1 MEKGK
6 LVGVVPPVVV
16 PFTMQGDIDE
26 GAFREELRFL
36 LNSGIDGI
44 SSGGSTGEGALL
56 SDEELRRCLEL
67 VGEENHQRLP
77 VYAGVIR
84 NATRDVIRAGLDAK
98 SLGADALLVTPVFYH
113 GATEEENFL
122 FYKEISEKVRIPVII
137 YNVIPSNV
145 ISPAQFRKISGLE
158 WIIGIKQVDPVR
170 LAEMAALSD
179 GGYNVYAAC
188 DHLLYSSYVAG
199 ACGAISAL
207 VTVAPRL
214 CVKQWEAFKQGD
226 QKEAMEIQKKLV
238 PLVMSYFN
246 VPFPEKIKTL
256 LHLQGRSGGYPR
268 KPMRLIDPGL
278 QQCMKVA
285 LSHAGIEL
293 KETRK
298 ERKHFL

>member
-1 MEKGK
+1 MDKEK
-6 LVGVVPPVVV
+6 LIGVVPPVVV

-26 GAFREELRFL
+26 GGFRNELRFL
-36 LNSGIDGI
+36 FNSGIDGI

-67 VGEENHQRLP
+67 IGEENHHKLP
-77 VYAGVIR
+77 VYAGIIR

-122 FYKEISEKVRIPVII
+122 FYKEISKKVRMPVII
-137 YNVIPSNV
+137 YNVVPTNI
-145 ISPAQFRKISGLE
+145 ISPAQFGKISKLE

-170 LAEMAALSD
+170 LAEMAALNES
-179 GGYNVYAAC
+179 GYNIYAAC

-207 VTVAPRL
+207 VTVAPGL
-214 CVKQWEAFKQGD
+214 CVEQWEAFKQGD
-226 QKEAMEIQKKLV
+226 QKKAMEIQKKLL
-238 PLVMSYFN
+238 PLVMSYFH

-256 LHLQGRSGGYPR
+256 LHLLGRSGGYPR
-268 KPMRLIDPGL
+268 KPMKLMEPGL
-278 QQCMKVA
+278 QQGMKEA
-285 LSHAGIEL
+285 LACAGIDL
-293 KETRK
+293 KK
-298 ERKHFL
+298 VHKD